1 MIGFY
6 NYTVIVTYLG
16 VAASVFG
23 LGLAMQGNLTAAV
36 VCLMFSG
43 LCDAFDGPIARTKGD
58 RSDDEKRFGIQLDSL
73 QDIIC
78 FGLLPAAI
86 GYGLG
91 MRGTGPSLLLAFYVL
106 AGLTRLAYFNVTEET
121 RQDQTD
127 ERREEYIGLPIT
139 SAALVIP
146 LVYGFNNF
154 LTQKHMLLVYGAAL
168 VCLALAFLARAPFK
182 KIHGW
187 GILMLVLAGLLELV
201 WVLV

>member
-23 LGLAMQGNLTAAV
+23 IGLAMSGNLTGAV
-36 VCLMFSG
+36 ICLMFSG
-43 LCDAFDGPIARTKGD
+43 LCDAFDGPIARTKGN
-58 RSDDEKRFGIQLDSL
+58 RTDDEKRFGIQLDSL

-78 FGLLPAAI
+78 FGVLPAAI

-91 MRGTGPSLLLAFYVL
+91 MRGFAPTFVLACYVL

-121 RQDQTD
+121 RQDQTN
-127 ERREEYIGLPIT
+127 ERRTEYIGLPIT
-139 SAALVIP
+139 SAALVVP
-146 LVYGFNNF
+146 LIYGFNKF
-154 LTQKHMLLVYGAAL
+154 LTQRHMILVYGATL
-168 VCLALAFLARAPFK
+168 ICLALAFLARVRFK

-187 GILMLVLAGLLELV
+187 GIMMLVLGGLLELV
-201 WVLV
+201 WVLL